1 MSLGRMKIVAAC
13 IAAVLST
20 TSVLSTNVAYASDSF
35 DELERESKR
44 VNMSQSEKKAQFHE
58 WLDAYLSEYEAWRE
72 AYTKDIDQQRET
84 LIDQWGS
91 GELSD
96 QTKHVEYAKDNTV
109 KKVVDYE
116 NNTAVVS
123 VLVDADG
130 NVDQST
136 LPKDKIEIDG
146 QVIELTK
153 AEKRIDVVDYSA
165 EQEKK
170 EKAFI
175 VDHVYAQ
182 MQELDVQAERLIRSG
197 TGVPDSFIYE
207 RAHNKKLELL
217 ASAKTR
223 IEALSAQF
231 KQKRLALGIPE
242 PVVAVINTPTSPA
255 KPEAKPA
262 VKPTVVAEKPVKETT
277 VVVAKTES
285 TDVAEVAAS
294 TSAPAIAGK
303 AVEVKKPVDAEKAVV
318 AKKPVVEPSVVAEKP
333 AVAAKPEKKI
343 VSYTVKLPENALK
356 SRASTFQ
363 PLVEKESER
372 WDVEAA
378 LVMAIMHSESS
389 FRPDAKSHV
398 PAYGLMQVVPTS
410 AGHDV
415 NKQVHNIDA
424 PMKADDLYVP
434 PFNVEAGTAYL
445 NILNTR
451 YLRSI
456 TNEESRMYC
465 VIAAYNTGAGNVAR
479 AFNADR
485 STNIRKAAHMI
496 NAMTPDEVY
505 EHMINNLPYD
515 ETKNYLKKVSGRIAL
530 Y

>member
-20 TSVLSTNVAYASDSF
+20 SVAYASDSF

-44 VNMSQSEKKAQFHE
+44 VNLSQSEKKAQFHE

-136 LPKDKIEIDG
+136 LPKGKIEIDG

-197 TGVPDSFIYE
+197 TGIPDSFIYE
-207 RAHNKKLELL
+207 RAYNKKLELL

-223 IEALSAQF
+223 ISALSAQF

-242 PVVAVINTPTSPA
+242 SVAKTPISTE
-255 KPEAKPA
+255 KPQTKPA
-262 VKPTVVAEKPVKETT
+262 VKPTVEAEKPKKEAA
-277 VVVAKTES
+277 VVVETNKP
-285 TDVAEVAAS
+285 DPVIAEQAVQIE
-294 TSAPAIAGK
+294 TP
-303 AVEVKKPVDAEKAVV
+303 VEVKAPAVTE
-318 AKKPVVEPSVVAEKP
+318 KPVV
-333 AVAAKPEKKI
+333 AVKPEKKI

-415 NKQVHNIDA
+415 NKQVHKIDA

-485 STNIRKAAHMI
+485 STNIRKAAHVI

-530 Y
+530 YK

>member
-136 LPKDKIEIDG
+136 LPKGKIEIDG

-197 TGVPDSFIYE
+197 TGIPDSFIYE
-207 RAHNKKLELL
+207 RAYNKKLDLL

-223 IEALSAQF
+223 ISALSAQF
-231 KQKRLALGIPE
+231 KQKRSELGIPE
-242 PVVAVINTPTSPA
+242 PVVAVVNTPTSPA

-262 VKPTVVAEKPVKETT
+262 KPTVVAEKPVKETT

-285 TDVAEVAAS
+285 TDVVDVAAS
-294 TSAPAIAGK
+294 TSAPAIA
-303 AVEVKKPVDAEKAVV
+303 DKAVV
-318 AKKPVVEPSVVAEKP
+318 AKKPVVEPSVVVEKP
-333 AVAAKPEKKI
+333 AVAARPEKKI

-415 NKQVHNIDA
+415 NKQVHKIDA

-445 NILNTR
+445 KILNTR

-485 STNIRKAAHMI
+485 STNIRKAAHVI

-530 Y
+530 YK

>member
-123 VLVDADG
+123 VLIDADG

-136 LPKDKIEIDG
+136 LPKGKIEIDG

-223 IEALSAQF
+223 IEALSVQF

-242 PVVAVINTPTSPA
+242 SVAKTPISTE
-255 KPEAKPA
+255 KPQTKPA
-262 VKPTVVAEKPVKETT
+262 VKPTVEAEKPKKEAA
-277 VVVAKTES
+277 VVVETNKP
-285 TDVAEVAAS
+285 DPVIAEQAVEIG
-294 TSAPAIAGK
+294 TP
-303 AVEVKKPVDAEKAVV
+303 VEVKAPAVTE
-318 AKKPVVEPSVVAEKP
+318 KPVV
-333 AVAAKPEKKI
+333 AVKPEKKI

-485 STNIRKAAHMI
+485 STNIRKAAHVI

-530 Y
+530 YK

>member
-20 TSVLSTNVAYASDSF
+20 TSVLSTNLAYASDSF

-84 LIDQWGS
+84 LIDHWGS

-123 VLVDADG
+123 VLIDADG

-197 TGVPDSFIYE
+197 TGIPDSFIYE
-207 RAHNKKLELL
+207 RAYNKKLELL

-223 IEALSAQF
+223 ISALSAQF

-242 PVVAVINTPTSPA
+242 SVAKTPISTE
-255 KPEAKPA
+255 KPQTKPA
-262 VKPTVVAEKPVKETT
+262 VKPTVEAEKPKKEAA
-277 VVVAKTES
+277 VVVETNKP
-285 TDVAEVAAS
+285 DPVIAEQAVEIE
-294 TSAPAIAGK
+294 TP
-303 AVEVKKPVDAEKAVV
+303 VEVKAPAVTE
-318 AKKPVVEPSVVAEKP
+318 KPVV
-333 AVAAKPEKKI
+333 AVKPEKKI

-485 STNIRKAAHMI
+485 STNIRKAAHVI

-530 Y
+530 YK

>member
-136 LPKDKIEIDG
+136 LPKGKIEIDG
-146 QVIELTK
+146 QVIELMK
-153 AEKRIDVVDYSA
+153 AEKRIHVVDYSA

-223 IEALSAQF
+223 ISALSVQF

-242 PVVAVINTPTSPA
+242 SVAKTPISTE
-255 KPEAKPA
+255 KPQTKPA
-262 VKPTVVAEKPVKETT
+262 VKPTVEAEKPKKEAA
-277 VVVAKTES
+277 VVVETNKP
-285 TDVAEVAAS
+285 DPVIAEQAVEIG
-294 TSAPAIAGK
+294 TP
-303 AVEVKKPVDAEKAVV
+303 VEVKAPAVTE
-318 AKKPVVEPSVVAEKP
+318 KPVV
-333 AVAAKPEKKI
+333 AVKPEKKI

-415 NKQVHNIDA
+415 NKQVHKIDA

-445 NILNTR
+445 KILNTR

-485 STNIRKAAHMI
+485 STNIRKASHVI

-505 EHMINNLPYD
+505 EHMIKNLPYD

-530 Y
+530 YK

>member
-123 VLVDADG
+123 VLIDADG

-136 LPKDKIEIDG
+136 LPKGKIEIDG

-223 IEALSAQF
+223 ISALSVQF

-242 PVVAVINTPTSPA
+242 SVAKTPISTE
-255 KPEAKPA
+255 KPQTKPA
-262 VKPTVVAEKPVKETT
+262 VKPTVEAEKPKKEAA
-277 VVVAKTES
+277 VVVETNKP
-285 TDVAEVAAS
+285 DPVIAEQAVEIG
-294 TSAPAIAGK
+294 TP
-303 AVEVKKPVDAEKAVV
+303 VEVKAPAVTE
-318 AKKPVVEPSVVAEKP
+318 KPVV
-333 AVAAKPEKKI
+333 AVKPEKKI

-356 SRASTFQ
+356 SRASKFQ

-485 STNIRKAAHMI
+485 STNIRKAAHVI

-530 Y
+530 YK

>member
-1 MSLGRMKIVAAC
+1 MSLGQMKIAAAC
-13 IAAVLST
+13 ITVVL
-20 TSVLSTNVAYASDSF
+20 LTNIAYASGSF
-35 DELERESKR
+35 DELQREAKR
-44 VNMSQSEKKAQFHE
+44 VNMSQSEKKAEFHE
-58 WLDAYLSEYEAWRE
+58 WLDAYFSEYEAWRE

-84 LIDQWGS
+84 LIDLWGS

-96 QTKHVEYAKDNTV
+96 QTKHVEYTKDRTL

-116 NNTAVVS
+116 NNKAVVS
-123 VLVDADG
+123 VLIDADAD
-130 NVDQST
+130 VDQLL
-136 LPKDKIEIDG
+136 LPKGKIEIDG
-146 QVIELTK
+146 LVFELTK
-153 AEKRIDVVDYSA
+153 AEKRIGAVDYSA

-170 EKAFI
+170 EKAFV
-175 VDHVYAQ
+175 VDRVYAQ
-182 MQELDVQAERLIRSG
+182 MQELDVQAERLIRSS

-223 IEALSAQF
+223 IAALSAQF
-231 KQKRLALGIPE
+231 KQKRSELGIPE
-242 PVVAVINTPTSPA
+242 PVMTVAKTPTA
-255 KPEAKPA
+255 TEKPQNKPP
-262 VKPTVVAEKPVKETT
+262 VKPTLEAEKSVKETT
-277 VVVAKTES
+277 VVAVKTES
-285 TDVAEVAAS
+285 TDVVEMAAS
-294 TSAPAIAGK
+294 TSTPAIAEK
-303 AVEVKKPVDAEKAVV
+303 AAEVKKPVDAEKAVV
-318 AKKPVVEPSVVAEKP
+318 AKKPAVEPLVVAEKP
-333 AVAAKPEKKI
+333 ALATKPEKKI

-356 SRASTFQ
+356 SRASKFQ

-415 NKQVHNIDA
+415 NKQVHKIDA

-485 STNIRKAAHMI
+485 STNIRKASHVI

-505 EHMINNLPYD
+505 EHMIKNLPYD

-530 Y
+530 YK

>member
-20 TSVLSTNVAYASDSF
+20 SVAYASDSF

-96 QTKHVEYAKDNTV
+96 QTKYVEYAKDNTV

-130 NVDQST
+130 NVDQSA
-136 LPKDKIEIDG
+136 LPKGKIEIDG

-153 AEKRIDVVDYSA
+153 AEKRVDAVDYSA

-197 TGVPDSFIYE
+197 TGVPDAFIYE
-207 RAHNKKLELL
+207 RAYNKKLELL

-231 KQKRLALGIPE
+231 KQKRLELGIPE
-242 PVVAVINTPTSPA
+242 PVAKTPISTE
-255 KPEAKPA
+255 KPQTKPA
-262 VKPTVVAEKPVKETT
+262 VKPTVEAEKPKKEAA
-277 VVVAKTES
+277 VVVETNKPEP
-285 TDVAEVAAS
+285 VIAEQAVEIE
-294 TSAPAIAGK
+294 TP
-303 AVEVKKPVDAEKAVV
+303 VEVKAPVVVVKPAVV
-318 AKKPVVEPSVVAEKP
+318 EKPVVVEKPTVVNKP
-333 AVAAKPEKKI
+333 AVTEKPVVAVKPEKKI

-356 SRASTFQ
+356 SRASKFQ

-415 NKQVHNIDA
+415 NKQVHKIDA

-485 STNIRKAAHMI
+485 STNIRKAAHVI

-515 ETKNYLKKVSGRIAL
+515 ETKNYLKKVSARIAL
-530 Y
+530 YK

>member
-44 VNMSQSEKKAQFHE
+44 VNLSQSEKKAQFHE

-136 LPKDKIEIDG
+136 LPKGKIEIDG
-146 QVIELTK
+146 QVIELMK

-197 TGVPDSFIYE
+197 TGIPDSFIYE
-207 RAHNKKLELL
+207 RAYNKKLELL

-223 IEALSAQF
+223 ISALSAQF

-242 PVVAVINTPTSPA
+242 SVAKTPISTE
-255 KPEAKPA
+255 KPQTKPA
-262 VKPTVVAEKPVKETT
+262 VKPTVEAEKPKKEAA
-277 VVVAKTES
+277 VVVETNKP
-285 TDVAEVAAS
+285 DPVIAEQAVEIE
-294 TSAPAIAGK
+294 TP
-303 AVEVKKPVDAEKAVV
+303 VEVKAPAVTE
-318 AKKPVVEPSVVAEKP
+318 KPVV
-333 AVAAKPEKKI
+333 AVKPEKKI

-415 NKQVHNIDA
+415 NKQVHKIDA

-485 STNIRKAAHMI
+485 STNIRKAAHVI

-530 Y
+530 YK